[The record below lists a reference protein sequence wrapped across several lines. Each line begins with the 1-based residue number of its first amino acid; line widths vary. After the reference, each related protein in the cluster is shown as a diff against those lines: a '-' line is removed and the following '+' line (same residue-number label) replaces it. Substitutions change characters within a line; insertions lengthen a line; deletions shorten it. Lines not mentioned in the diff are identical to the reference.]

1 MAPGTPA
8 AKIPDWRT
16 RVKGAWL
23 IKIGNKTI
31 KNIDDVTSMLRDL
44 VDSGDTTV
52 VLLFSHPELRPNL
65 SNNGLLIVS
74 STPFTQ
80 HVHDQLINRW
90 EFTTVAEHLQSSRPT
105 YHIEDSGGVLNVVN
119 RVMKLTRGKL
129 LKNLIGLIGGIPN
142 IYNWINISTRVC
154 LVRHNT
160 SLRTMRCFILFGRTL
175 LKPSMVERRRAL
187 LVMDHHDRAR
197 LGF

>member
-74 STPFTQ
+74 SAPFTQ

-105 YHIEDSGGVLNVVN
+105 YHIADSGG
-119 RVMKLTRGKL
+119 
-129 LKNLIGLIGGIPN
+129 
-142 IYNWINISTRVC
+142 S
-154 LVRHNT
+154 
-160 SLRTMRCFILFGRTL
+160 
-175 LKPSMVERRRAL
+175 SMV
-187 LVMDHHDRAR
+187 
-197 LGF
+197 